1 MNDYERQLFNG
12 KCPYTTKPCDLD
24 IDCVDC
30 WVDEQERQELE
41 ELREDGEQT

>member
-1 MNDYERQLFNG
+1 MNDYERHIFNG

-30 WVDEQERQELE
+30 WVDEQERQEFE
-41 ELREDGEQT
+41 ELRKDGE